1 MAEFYVAENQGAPMY
16 VQLCMAYPVAVV
28 GKLLLLGNGVTL
40 LPLLVKET
48 SYF

>member
-1 MAEFYVAENQGAPMY
+1 MPVESVAQEGTSPFSINDY
-16 VQLCMAYPVAVV
+16 YFTVV
-28 GKLLLLGNGVTL
+28 GNLLLKSNGVTL